1 MSEQDQ
7 QTPEVPEVKEQ
18 ILWTNAITLL
28 GLFVVAVGLILLVTF
43 WGFRAI
49 TPEHEDS
56 DYLNIIGYLILPGIF
71 ATGLAL
77 CPIGV
82 SIRRWRYRRY
92 GVGRQIPARF
102 AIAFLGVSFF
112 LTLPVLGIS
121 SYMGYH
127 YTESSEFC
135 GSCHSVM
142 QPHFTVYQDSPH
154 ARVSCAECHIGSG
167 ASPFVKSKLSG
178 IRQVFAVL
186 TNSYPR
192 PIPPSITQL
201 RPARETC
208 EECHWPEQFY
218 GAQLM
223 VMPRFS
229 HKESNERSDLE
240 ILIKVGGANRQ
251 LGRAEGIHM
260 HMLDRVEYIS
270 TDPNL
275 QEIPWV
281 EYADDKGN
289 VTIYRSDGK
298 PGSSPPP
305 DGHLRRVDCMDC
317 HNRVGHEFL
326 SPEHAVDRAMNAR
339 QIDPSLPY
347 IKNQSVI
354 ALATHYEDRES
365 GLTSIRDAVNDYY
378 AKNYP
383 DMSAEQKQ
391 KLAEAIETLQSIYR
405 TQFWP
410 SMKTDWRV
418 YPNNIGH
425 MESPG
430 CFRCHDGRHVSDDGK
445 VITSD
450 CMACH
455 TFLTRKSPGSNVIT
469 EGTFSHDMKIHD
481 LWRDFGPHRHLRCDQ
496 CHDGGTQAWG
506 TMPVSENC
514 GDCHESWR
522 WLDQKGKEKFRAT
535 HPTPDDAQ
543 PNDNAES

>member
-1 MSEQDQ
+1 M
-7 QTPEVPEVKEQ
+7 
-18 ILWTNAITLL
+18 
-28 GLFVVAVGLILLVTF
+28 LLVTF
-43 WGFRAI
+43 WGFRAVASA
-49 TPEHEDS
+49 HEDS

-77 CPIGV
+77 CPIGISV
-82 SIRRWRYRRY
+82 RKWRYRRY
-92 GVGRQIPARF
+92 GVGRQIPTRF

-121 SYMGYH
+121 SYMGYQ

-142 QPHFTVYQDSPH
+142 EPHYTVYQESPH

-178 IRQVFAVL
+178 LRQVWAVM

-218 GAQLM
+218 GSQLM

-229 HKESNERSDLE
+229 HKESNERYDLE
-240 ILIKVGGANRQ
+240 ILVKVGGANRE
-251 LGRAEGIHM
+251 LGHAEGIHM
-260 HMLDRVEYIS
+260 HMLDRVKYVS

-281 EYADDKGN
+281 EYTRDDGST
-289 VTIYRSDGK
+289 TIYRSDGR
-298 PGSSPPP
+298 PSTDPPP
-305 DGHLRRVDCMDC
+305 EGLVRRVDCMDC

-326 SPEHAVDRAMNAR
+326 SPERAVDRAMDTGR
-339 QIDPSLPY
+339 IDHSLPY

-354 ALATHYEDRES
+354 ALAAEYEDKAS
-365 GLTSIRDAVNDYY
+365 GMAAIEKAIEGYY
-378 AKNYP
+378 AEYYP
-383 DMSAEQKQ
+383 AIASGEAELIDK
-391 KLAEAIETLQSIYR
+391 AIATVQDIYR
-405 TQFWP
+405 KQMWP
-410 SMKTDWRV
+410 KMKTDWRV

-445 VITSD
+445 VITSE
-450 CMACH
+450 CGACH
-455 TFLTRKSPGSNVIT
+455 TFLTRQADASVIH
-469 EGTFSHDMKIHD
+469 EGPFSHDMTIHD
-481 LWRDFGPHRHLRCDQ
+481 LWRDLGPHRHLRCDQ
-496 CHDGGTQAWG
+496 CHDGGTKAWG
-506 TMPVSENC
+506 TKPVSDNC

-522 WLDQKGKEKFRAT
+522 WLDEKGKDLFRAAPANST
-535 HPTPDDAQ
+535 EQRVSLD
-543 PNDNAES
+543 